1 MKELIGQYL
10 PEILTSIM
18 TIMLS
23 GQGLFL
29 LIKNIKVN
37 RDVGDVHNLMKSLE
51 KGNLNVGKLVEK
63 LLPELE
69 KVTKEFVLTMVS
81 QGQEI
86 LKDNEKIQREMLAM
100 TEDFKKVLTEQQAV
114 IHNQM
119 VRLRKGQDDN
129 DVSTL

>member
-1 MKELIGQYL
+1 MKELISQYL

-100 TEDFKKVLTEQQAV
+100 TENFKKVLTEQQAV

>member
-1 MKELIGQYL
+1 MKELISQYL
-10 PEILTSIM
+10 PEILTSIT

-37 RDVGDVHNLMKSLE
+37 RDVGNVHNLMKSLE

-69 KVTKEFVLTMVS
+69 KVTKEFVRTIVS

-86 LKDNEKIQREMLAM
+86 LENNEKIQRQMLVM

>member
-100 TEDFKKVLTEQQAV
+100 TENFKKVLTEQQAV

>member
-69 KVTKEFVLTMVS
+69 KVTKEFVRTMVS